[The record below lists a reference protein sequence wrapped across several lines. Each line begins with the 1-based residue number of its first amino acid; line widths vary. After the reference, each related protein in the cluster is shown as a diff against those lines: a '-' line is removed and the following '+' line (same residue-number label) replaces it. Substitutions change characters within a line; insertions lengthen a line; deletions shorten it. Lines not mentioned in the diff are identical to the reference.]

1 MDSISIANIC
11 PVSKFQFTL
20 EQVRTFVAV
29 AETEHVSKAA
39 ASLFLTQGAVTQQL
53 RHFEDA
59 LGVQL
64 MERAGRGVRLTDAG
78 KALATA
84 CRAALRSVE
93 IVEDTARS
101 MKALES
107 GSLDLGASPTC
118 ASYYLPSR
126 LATFSTRYPAVKLT
140 VTVEPSAAI
149 SAQVL
154 AGAIDCAVIEGE
166 PPAELLAVV
175 LAEDELVLVAHRDH
189 PLSKL
194 QRTTQA
200 HLAKYRYLGRG
211 PAWAA
216 EQNVRK
222 MVGRAYDLSEI
233 LNLGHPE
240 YVRAAAIAGLGYAV
254 LPVLA
259 VEDDLASGVLKRLSG
274 PSSVR
279 AITAIRRRSEG
290 GPTLEEFWRHLT
302 GEAQPAL
309 GARPA

>member
-1 MDSISIANIC
+1 MAK
-11 PVSKFQFTL
+11 PQFTL

-53 RHFEDA
+53 RNFEA
-59 LGVQL
+59 GLGLQL

-78 KALATA
+78 KALAIA

-93 IVEDTARS
+93 SIEDTARS

-126 LATFSTRYPAVKLT
+126 LAAFSSRYPSVKLT
-140 VTVEPSAAI
+140 VTVEPSPAI
-149 SAQVL
+149 TAQVL
-154 AGAIDCAVIEGE
+154 AGAIDCALIEAG
-166 PPAELLAVV
+166 PAAGLTAVV
-175 LAEDELVLVAHRDH
+175 LAQDELVLVAHRDH

-194 QRTTQA
+194 RRVTQA
-200 HLAKYRYLGRG
+200 HLARYRYLGRG

-216 EQNVRK
+216 EQNVRQ
-222 MVGRAYDLSEI
+222 MVGRAYDLSEVM
-233 LNLGHPE
+233 NLGHPE

-259 VEDDLASGVLKRLSG
+259 VKADLSSGVLKRLSV
-274 PSSVR
+274 PSGVR
-279 AITAIRRRSEG
+279 SITAIRRPSKG
-290 GPTLEEFWRHLT
+290 GPTLEEFWHHLT
-302 GEAQPAL
+302 GETHAGL
-309 GARPA
+309 ERRPA

>member
-1 MDSISIANIC
+1 MGR
-11 PVSKFQFTL
+11 FQFTL
-20 EQVRTFVAV
+20 EQLRTFVAV

-53 RHFEDA
+53 RHFEDS
-59 LGVQL
+59 LGLQL

-84 CRAALRSVE
+84 CRAALRAVE
-93 IVEDTARS
+93 TVEDTARS
-101 MKALES
+101 MRALES
-107 GSLDLGASPTC
+107 GSLHLGASPTC

-126 LATFSTRYPAVKLT
+126 LSAFSARYPAVKLT

-149 SAQVL
+149 GAQVL
-154 AGAIDCAVIEGE
+154 AGAIDCAVIEG
-166 PPAELLAVV
+166 PPAPELVAVV
-175 LAEDELVLVAHRDH
+175 LARDELVLVAHSDH
-189 PLSKL
+189 PLSRML
-194 QRTTQA
+194 RVTPA
-200 HLAKYRYLGRG
+200 HLGNYRFLGRG
-211 PAWAA
+211 PGWAG
-216 EQNVRK
+216 EQNIRK
-222 MVGRAYDLSEI
+222 MLGRAYDNSEI

-259 VEDDLASGVLKRLSG
+259 VEADLSAGILKRLPG

-279 AITAIRRRSEG
+279 AISAIRRRSAG

-302 GEAQPAL
+302 SQVSP
-309 GARPA
+309 

>member
-1 MDSISIANIC
+1 MG
-11 PVSKFQFTL
+11 KLQFTL

-53 RHFEDA
+53 RHFEGA
-59 LGVQL
+59 LGLQL

-78 KALATA
+78 KALAIA

-118 ASYYLPSR
+118 ASYYLPAR
-126 LATFSTRYPAVKLT
+126 LASFSTRYPSVKLT

-149 SAQVL
+149 GAQVL
-154 AGAIDCAVIEGE
+154 AGAIDCALIEG
-166 PPAELLAVV
+166 PPAASLTAVV
-175 LAEDELVLVAHRDH
+175 LARDELVLVAHRDH

-194 QRTTQA
+194 PRVTQA
-200 HLAKYRYLGRG
+200 QLARYRYLGRG

-222 MVGRAYDLSEI
+222 MMGRAYDLSEVM
-233 LNLGHPE
+233 NLGHPE

-259 VEDDLASGVLKRLSG
+259 VEADLNSGVLKRLSV
-274 PSSVR
+274 PSGVR
-279 AITAIRRRSEG
+279 SISAIRRPSQG

-302 GEAQPAL
+302 GAAHQ
-309 GARPA
+309 ARDRGSA

>member
-1 MDSISIANIC
+1 M
-11 PVSKFQFTL
+11 SKPQFTL

-53 RHFEDA
+53 RHFEAA
-59 LGVQL
+59 LGLQL

-78 KALATA
+78 KALAVA
-84 CRAALRSVE
+84 CRGALRSVE

-126 LATFSTRYPAVKLT
+126 LASFSMRYPSVKLT

-149 SAQVL
+149 GAQVL

-166 PPAELLAVV
+166 PAAGLTAVV
-175 LAEDELVLVAHRDH
+175 LAKDELVLVVHRDH

-194 QRTTQA
+194 ERVTQA
-200 HLAKYRYLGRG
+200 HLAQHRYLGRG

-222 MVGRAYDLSEI
+222 MMGRAYDLSEVM
-233 LNLGHPE
+233 NLGHPE

-259 VEDDLASGVLKRLSG
+259 VEADLISGVLKRLSV
-274 PSSVR
+274 PSGVR
-279 AITAIRRRSEG
+279 SISAIRRPSRG

-302 GEAQPAL
+302 GDVHQASER
-309 GARPA
+309 RPA

>member
-1 MDSISIANIC
+1 M
-11 PVSKFQFTL
+11 SKPQFTL

-29 AETEHVSKAA
+29 AETEHVSKTA

-53 RHFEDA
+53 RHFEGA
-59 LGVQL
+59 LGLQL

-78 KALATA
+78 KALAVA
-84 CRAALRSVE
+84 CRAALRAVE

-126 LATFSTRYPAVKLT
+126 LASFSMRYPSVKLT
-140 VTVEPSAAI
+140 VIVEPSAAI
-149 SAQVL
+149 GAQVL

-166 PPAELLAVV
+166 PAAGLTAVV
-175 LAEDELVLVAHRDH
+175 LARDELVLVAHRDH

-194 QRTTQA
+194 RRVTQA
-200 HLAKYRYLGRG
+200 HLARHRYLGRG

-222 MVGRAYDLSEI
+222 MIGRAYDLSEVM
-233 LNLGHPE
+233 NLGHPE

-259 VEDDLASGVLKRLSG
+259 VEADLSSGVLKRLSV
-274 PSSVR
+274 PSGVR
-279 AITAIRRRSEG
+279 SISAIRRPSRG
-290 GPTLEEFWRHLT
+290 GPTMEEFWRHLT
-302 GEAQPAL
+302 GEAHQAPDR
-309 GARPA
+309 RPA

>member
-1 MDSISIANIC
+1 
-11 PVSKFQFTL
+11 VSRFQFTF
-20 EQVRTFVAV
+20 EQLRTFVAV

-53 RHFEDA
+53 RHFEHA
-59 LGVQL
+59 LGLQL

-84 CRAALRSVE
+84 CKAALRAVE
-93 IVEDTARS
+93 TVEDTARS

-126 LATFSTRYPAVKLT
+126 LSAFSARYPAVKLT
-140 VTVEPSAAI
+140 LTVEPSAAI
-149 SAQVL
+149 VAQVL
-154 AGAIDCAVIEGE
+154 AGALDCAVIEAE
-166 PPAELLAVV
+166 PPPELVAVV
-175 LAEDELVLVAHRDH
+175 LARDELVLVAHVDH
-189 PLSKL
+189 PLSRL
-194 QRTTQA
+194 GQVTPA
-200 HLAKYRYLGRG
+200 HLEKYRFLGRG
-211 PAWAA
+211 PGWAG

-222 MVGRAYDLSEI
+222 MVGRAYDHSEI

-254 LPVLA
+254 LSVLA
-259 VEDDLASGVLKRLSG
+259 VEADLAGGVLKRLPG
-274 PSSVR
+274 PSTFREIS
-279 AITAIRRRSEG
+279 AIRRRSEG

-302 GEAQPAL
+302 GDRRQAS
-309 GARPA
+309 